1 MKIFATGSKIN
12 LLVKIITLGLTLLLL
27 LSYLSPFI
35 RPSSVYIIPFFGLIY
50 PILFFV
56 AILLLIFLIFRKSW
70 WALIILSTL
79 LIGGKLHF
87 RTFGTNIPKTQVSDA
102 DVDSD
107 SLIKVMS
114 YNVRLFGL
122 YDWKADEIKEKREA
136 IFAFLEHVDA
146 DVICFQEFYHHENSE
161 EFPTR
166 DQLIPR
172 LYIRDYHEKYSQRRT
187 EKKNFGL
194 VTMSKYPIIKKGE
207 VDLSANRD
215 FLTNNFCTYVD
226 ILKNGDTT
234 RVYNVHLQ

>member
-1 MKIFATGSKIN
+1 MKFSGTGPSIN
-12 LLVKIITLGLTLLLL
+12 ILVKTIAVGLTILLL

-35 RPSSVYIIPFFGLIY
+35 KPSSFYIIPFFGLIY
-50 PILFFV
+50 PITFGC
-56 AILLLIFLIFRKSW
+56 AILLLIYLIFRKSI
-70 WALIILSTL
+70 WALLILGTI

-87 RTFGTNIPKTQVSDA
+87 RTFGINFPISHLAEDET
-102 DVDSD
+102 D
-107 SLIKVMS
+107 SLLRLMS

-136 IFAFLEHVDA
+136 IFTFLEHVDA

-172 LYIRDYHEKYSQRRT
+172 LYIRDYHEKYSQRRR

-194 VTMSKYPIIKKGE
+194 MTMSKYPIIKKGI
-207 VDLSANRD
+207 VDLNASQD
-215 FLTNNFCTYVD
+215 IYTNNFCTFVD
-226 ILKNGDTT
+226 LIKNNDTT
-234 RVYNVHLQ
+234 RIES